1 MRLNIHSK
9 TNTSNGMRSPIHWYE
24 LTNDNL
30 SPGINAT
37 AINPK
42 PEKRVGLM
50 VWWFCDFVFVGWCGV
65 LCLACRFAQGHH
77 KEEVSAENI
86 R

>member
-1 MRLNIHSK
+1 
-9 TNTSNGMRSPIHWYE
+9 MRSPIHWYE

-42 PEKRVGLM
+42 PEKRKAALQKSFLPIIAFIVLSVWGVGGLM
-50 VWWFCDFVFVGWCGV
+50 IVFCGV
-65 LCLACRFAQGHH
+65 DGVVVL
-77 KEEVSAENI
+77 
-86 R
+86 

>member
-42 PEKRVGLM
+42 PEKRKAAL
-50 VWWFCDFVFVGWCGV
+50 
-65 LCLACRFAQGHH
+65 Q
-77 KEEVSAENI
+77 
-86 R
+86 